1 MTGQS
6 RILATAVLAG
16 ALLGTGAAQAQ
27 QKEGEL
33 MRDTLST
40 LGLIERDR
48 PAINY
53 RERAPLVM
61 PPKLDGKALPPPRSA
76 NASPEWPREPEIVA
90 RQKAE
95 QEARV
100 PKGNQPQGRYN
111 DNNVTLSIDEMRS
124 GRREGANLTT
134 EVERKPGDNHRDSFW
149 VNPLELLKGVGET
162 KTEPVLAE
170 PSREMLTEPPTGY
183 RRAPKPVARNTSD
196 PINNPSRERDE
207 ADPGRYIRSR

>member
-1 MTGQS
+1 
-6 RILATAVLAG
+6 
-16 ALLGTGAAQAQ
+16 
-27 QKEGEL
+27 
-33 MRDTLST
+33 
-40 LGLIERDR
+40 
-48 PAINY
+48 
-53 RERAPLVM
+53 
-61 PPKLDGKALPPPRSA
+61 
-76 NASPEWPREPEIVA
+76 PEIVA

-162 KTEPVLAE
+162 KT
-170 PSREMLTEPPTGY
+170 
-183 RRAPKPVARNTSD
+183 
-196 PINNPSRERDE
+196 
-207 ADPGRYIRSR
+207 

>member
-1 MTGQS
+1 
-6 RILATAVLAG
+6 
-16 ALLGTGAAQAQ
+16 
-27 QKEGEL
+27 
-33 MRDTLST
+33 
-40 LGLIERDR
+40 
-48 PAINY
+48 
-53 RERAPLVM
+53 
-61 PPKLDGKALPPPRSA
+61 
-76 NASPEWPREPEIVA
+76 
-90 RQKAE
+90 
-95 QEARV
+95 
-100 PKGNQPQGRYN
+100 
-111 DNNVTLSIDEMRS
+111 MRS

-183 RRAPKPVARNTSD
+183 RKAPKPVARNTSD

>member
-6 RILATAVLAG
+6 RILATTVLAG

-183 RRAPKPVARNTSD
+183 RKAPKPVARNTSD

>member
-183 RRAPKPVARNTSD
+183 RKAPKPVARNTSD